1 MKVLITG
8 ATGFLGP
15 RLCQRMVTEGY
26 QVRILCRQTSD
37 LAAIAKL
44 PIEKALGD
52 ITDAESV
59 RAAVKGCTYVIHAAA
74 NASHQPGARQEQ
86 MQVNVDGTRHVAQA
100 ARAQGVERLL
110 HISSVAAI
118 GIPTDPARPA
128 DEDLAFNVE
137 NTGLTYHISKHR
149 GEQEVLTEVDRGLD
163 AVIVNPAL
171 ICGATASGYRVP
183 QPMQRALVNWLIPYS
198 PGGQCLVHVE
208 DVLDGIVL
216 ALRKGQSGNRYILG
230 GSNVSFRGMSNAVRE
245 GLHLTRLLIPVPSL
259 LAEYKAKITNL
270 FRRILRVNLMP
281 GYDRRFCHQF
291 YTWRKA
297 QQELGYEP
305 RDFASITEEFLS
317 HVDSSGFRR
326 EVEKCGL
333 QDLKRGRR
341 HNDV

>member
-26 QVRILCRQTSD
+26 QVRILYRQTSD

-44 PIEKALGD
+44 PFEKALGD

-59 RAAVKGCTYVIHAAA
+59 RAAVKGCRYVIHAAA

-86 MQVNVDGTRHVAQA
+86 MRVNVDGTRHVARA
-100 ARAQGVERLL
+100 ARAQGVERFL

-128 DEDLAFNVE
+128 DEDFPFNVE

-149 GEQEVLTEVDRGLD
+149 GEREVLTEVDRGLD

-171 ICGATASGYRVP
+171 ICGPTARGYRVP
-183 QPMQRALVNWLIPYS
+183 QSMQRALTSWITPYS

-208 DVLDGIVL
+208 DVLGGIVL

-230 GSNVSFRGMSNAVRE
+230 GSNVSFRDMSNAVRK
-245 GLHLTRLLIPVPSL
+245 GLHLSRLLIPVPSL
-259 LAEYKAKITNL
+259 LAEYKVKITNL
-270 FRRILRVNLMP
+270 FRRILRVSLTP

-291 YTWRKA
+291 YTSRKA

-305 RDFASITEEFLS
+305 RDFAAMAEEFLS
-317 HVDSSGFRR
+317 DVNAGRFRR
-326 EVEKCGL
+326 GVEKRGL
-333 QDLKRGRR
+333 QDLKRGR
-341 HNDV
+341 